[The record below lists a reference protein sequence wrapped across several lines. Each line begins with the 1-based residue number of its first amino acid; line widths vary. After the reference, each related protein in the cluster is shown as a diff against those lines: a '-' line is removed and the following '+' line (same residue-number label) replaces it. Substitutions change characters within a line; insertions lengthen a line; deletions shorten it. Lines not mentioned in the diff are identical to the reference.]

1 MLGRTCLRV
10 MAAANVEGP
19 RPIATSMQQKLQL
32 ALAPVSLKIINESH
46 KHAGHSGNPT
56 GAADAETHF
65 RVEVISNEF
74 EGKRLVQRHQMMYK
88 LLDDEIKAG
97 VHALSMDTKTPKE
110 AGL

>member
-1 MLGRTCLRV
+1 
-10 MAAANVEGP
+10 
-19 RPIATSMQQKLQL
+19 
-32 ALAPVSLKIINESH
+32 
-46 KHAGHSGNPT
+46 
-56 GAADAETHF
+56 
-65 RVEVISNEF
+65 VEVISNEF